1 MPISFKTSCTW
12 RRVHRFDEPTCGISP
27 AETGRAV
34 TKIRDLAWAIDL
46 VVTEHDMDIVF
57 GIADDITV
65 LAQEAILAIGSPA
78 VQQSSSPAVQQ
89 SSSPAAI
96 ADDERSRKA

>member
-1 MPISFKTSCTW
+1 
-12 RRVHRFDEPTCGISP
+12 
-27 AETGRAV
+27 V

-89 SSSPAAI
+89 SSSHC
-96 ADDERSRKA
+96 RR